1 MANSGKTF
9 NLYCDESTHLMH
21 DHHPYMLLGYV
32 GIAYNQI
39 EMAKTQIKEIRE
51 RHNFKGEMKWT
62 NVHEATYPMYK
73 DLVDYFFM
81 TDLNFRAIIVDKSQ
95 IDESRPDYTSND
107 FYYRMYYQLLHNEMN
122 LENNYNVYLD
132 IKDTCSSKKLTK
144 LKDILKWNSSI
155 TKLQFVRSHESCFV
169 QLADVIMGAVNY
181 NLRYE
186 KRDLEGK
193 SLAKMKLVEK
203 IKEHGPIT
211 RTTPLN
217 NKKFN
222 LFFIKLK

>member
-32 GIAYNQI
+32 SIAYNQI
-39 EMAKTQIKEIRE
+39 EMAKAQIKEIKE
-51 RHNFKGEMKWT
+51 RHGFKGEMKWT
-62 NVHEATYPMYK
+62 NVHESTYPMYK
-73 DLVDYFFM
+73 DLIDYFFM

-132 IKDTCSSKKLTK
+132 IKDTCSGKKLRN

-169 QLADVIMGAVNY
+169 QMADVIMGAVNY
-181 NLRYE
+181 NLRLE
-186 KRDLEGK
+186 KGDVEGK